1 MYNTGVRSAKMKTL
15 IRLSLCSLYCLIL
28 SGCGQN
34 NTEDLN
40 RFKQHLSK
48 VETKQKSV
56 EKVMNQLELN
66 RLNNISKTDTTDKNK
81 KSFER
86 LQKNINHRLVP
97 EFKEYEKEA
106 KHLPTKT
113 NKTRQLKKG
122 YLNHVSKQHQSINE
136 IKSFV
141 DLYNQSVVENEKI
154 LNYTHSFEINRAL
167 VEKDI
172 RKTNNQE
179 NAHLLKS
186 KIENNNRNLRKT
198 AQKYLEKDSYPTSKA
213 INEHIKPLIQK
224 QIKDLNQTNIT
235 DSHVNNARKNAIE
248 MYYNLL
254 NYYETRETTIK
265 IEDQLSKIN
274 VEKLPKTG
282 KDLSKENHN
291 FNTELKKVQQNE

>member
-1 MYNTGVRSAKMKTL
+1 MKKL
-15 IRLSLCSLYCLIL
+15 IILSLCSLYCLVL
-28 SGCGQN
+28 SGCSQN
-34 NTEDLN
+34 NQEDLN
-40 RFKQHLSK
+40 RFNQHLSK
-48 VETKQKSV
+48 VETKNKNV
-56 EKVMNQLELN
+56 EKVMDQLELSQ
-66 RLNNISKTDTTDKNK
+66 LNNISKTDTTDKNK

-97 EFKEYEKEA
+97 KFKDYENEA
-106 KHLPTKT
+106 ENLPSKT
-113 NKTRQLKKG
+113 NKTRKLKKE
-122 YLNHVSKQHQSINE
+122 YLNNVSKQHQSINE

-154 LNYTHSFEINRAL
+154 LNYTHSFEINRAQ

-172 RKTNNQE
+172 SKTNNQD

-186 KIENNNRNLRKT
+186 KIENNNRDLRKT

-213 INEHIKPLIQK
+213 IDEHIKPLIQK

-254 NYYETRETTIK
+254 NYYDTRETTIK

-282 KDLSKENHN
+282 KDLSKGNHD
-291 FNTELKKVQQNE
+291 FKAKLKKAQKNE

>member
-1 MYNTGVRSAKMKTL
+1 MYNTGVRSAKMKKL
-15 IRLSLCSLYCLIL
+15 IILSLCSLYCLIL

-34 NTEDLN
+34 NNEDLN

-48 VETKQKSV
+48 VETKQKS
-56 EKVMNQLELN
+56 K
-66 RLNNISKTDTTDKNK
+66 D
-81 KSFER
+81 
-86 LQKNINHRLVP
+86 
-97 EFKEYEKEA
+97 
-106 KHLPTKT
+106 
-113 NKTRQLKKG
+113 

-198 AQKYLEKDSYPTSKA
+198 AQKYLEKDNYPTSKA

-282 KDLSKENHN
+282 KDLSKGNHN
-291 FNTELKKVQQNE
+291 FKTKLEKV

>member
-1 MYNTGVRSAKMKTL
+1 MYNTGVRSAKMKKL
-15 IRLSLCSLYCLIL
+15 IILSLCSLYCLVL
-28 SGCGQN
+28 SGCSQN
-34 NTEDLN
+34 NQEDLN
-40 RFKQHLSK
+40 RFNQHLSK
-48 VETKQKSV
+48 VETKNKNV
-56 EKVMNQLELN
+56 EKVMDQLELSQ
-66 RLNNISKTDTTDKNK
+66 LNNISKTDTTDKNK

-97 EFKEYEKEA
+97 KFKDYENEA
-106 KHLPTKT
+106 ENLPSKT
-113 NKTRQLKKG
+113 NKTRKLKKE
-122 YLNHVSKQHQSINE
+122 YLNNVSKQHQSINE

-154 LNYTHSFEINRAL
+154 LNYTHSFEINRAQ

-172 RKTNNQE
+172 SKTNNQD

-186 KIENNNRNLRKT
+186 KIENNNRDLRKT

-213 INEHIKPLIQK
+213 IDEHIKPLIQK

-254 NYYETRETTIK
+254 NYYDTRETTIK

-282 KDLSKENHN
+282 KDLSKGNHD
-291 FNTELKKVQQNE
+291 FKAKLKKAQKNE

>member
-1 MYNTGVRSAKMKTL
+1 MKKL
-15 IRLSLCSLYCLIL
+15 IILSLYSLYCLIL
-28 SGCGQN
+28 SGCGEN
-34 NTEDLN
+34 NNEDLN

-66 RLNNISKTDTTDKNK
+66 RLNDISKTDTTDKNK

-106 KHLPTKT
+106 KHLPAKT
-113 NKTRQLKKG
+113 NKTRQLKKD

-198 AQKYLEKDSYPTSKA
+198 AQKYLEKDNYPTSKA

-282 KDLSKENHN
+282 KDLSKGNHN
-291 FNTELKKVQQNE
+291 FKTKLEKV

>member
-1 MYNTGVRSAKMKTL
+1 MKKIL
-15 IRLSLCSLYCLIL
+15 ILSLCSLYCLIL

-34 NTEDLN
+34 NNEDLN
-40 RFKQHLSK
+40 RFNQHLSK
-48 VETKQKSV
+48 VETKEKNV
-56 EKVMNQLELN
+56 EKVMNQLELS

-81 KSFER
+81 NSFER
-86 LQKNINHRLVP
+86 LQKNINHRLLP
-97 EFKEYEKEA
+97 KFKDYEKEA
-106 KHLPTKT
+106 KNLPAET
-113 NKTRQLKKG
+113 NKTRKLKKD
-122 YLNHVSKQHQSINE
+122 YLNSVSKQRQSINE
-136 IKSFV
+136 TKSFI

-154 LNYTHSFEINRAL
+154 LNYTHSFETNRAQ

-172 RKTNNQE
+172 SKANNQE
-179 NAHLLKS
+179 NKQLLKS
-186 KIENNNRNLRKT
+186 KIENNNRELRNT
-198 AQKYLEKDSYPTSKA
+198 AQKYLEKDSYPTTKA

-254 NYYETRETTIK
+254 NYYDTRETTIK

-282 KDLSKENHN
+282 KDLSKENQD
-291 FNTELKKVQQNE
+291 FKTELKKAKQNE

>member
-1 MYNTGVRSAKMKTL
+1 MYNTGVRSAKMKKL
-15 IRLSLCSLYCLIL
+15 IILSLCSLYCLIL

-34 NTEDLN
+34 NNEDLN

-48 VETKQKSV
+48 VEAKQKSV
-56 EKVMNQLELN
+56 EKVLNQLELN

-97 EFKEYEKEA
+97 KFKEFEKEA
-106 KHLPTKT
+106 KHLPAKT
-113 NKTRQLKKG
+113 NKTRQLKKD
-122 YLNHVSKQHQSINE
+122 YLNHVSKQHQSIKE

-198 AQKYLEKDSYPTSKA
+198 AQKYLEKDNYPTSKA

-291 FNTELKKVQQNE
+291 FNTELEKVQQNE

>member
-1 MYNTGVRSAKMKTL
+1 
-15 IRLSLCSLYCLIL
+15 LIL
-28 SGCGQN
+28 SGCGEN
-34 NTEDLN
+34 NNEDLN

-66 RLNNISKTDTTDKNK
+66 RLNDISKTDTTDKNK

-106 KHLPTKT
+106 KHLPAKT
-113 NKTRQLKKG
+113 NKTRQLKKD

-198 AQKYLEKDSYPTSKA
+198 AQKYLEKDNYPTSKA

-282 KDLSKENHN
+282 KDLSKGNHN
-291 FNTELKKVQQNE
+291 FKTKLEKV